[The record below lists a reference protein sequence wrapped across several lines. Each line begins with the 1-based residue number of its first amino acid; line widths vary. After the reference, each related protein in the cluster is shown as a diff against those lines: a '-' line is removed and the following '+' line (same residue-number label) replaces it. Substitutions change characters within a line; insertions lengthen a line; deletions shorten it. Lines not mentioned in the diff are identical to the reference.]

1 MLVGDLPP
9 APMALTPLAR
19 PHVGVAFAVRQPAG
33 LEIAPALPPPR
44 VIG

>member
-9 APMALTPLAR
+9 SPAVLTPLAR
-19 PHVGVAFAVRQPAG
+19 PHDRLAFVVRQPPG

-44 VIG
+44 VAG